1 MAFRGLKY
9 FIFCTS
15 LCLVQVAWAQAQKQE
30 VKLDVSNAELLAQ
43 RAEPIVLADSGYQ
56 PVAVTFD
63 PAFLRGTPYSSI
75 NINQFEQDQQVIAG
89 RYMADLYVND
99 RYQGSD
105 EFVFKEFADSE
116 QPRLC
121 VNKTIVMQLGLD
133 ESYEQ
138 TALIA
143 AGDEACVLIRR
154 ALPGVKYAFDM
165 KRLRLSFFVPQIMLS
180 KTPRGFIAP
189 ELWDKGQYAATLSY
203 DLNSYVNKTDDYGTD
218 KSHFASLRA
227 SVHMKSW
234 ALRHD
239 GSWNKSDRQAARYQR
254 NNTYLETD
262 IAPLRSSFK
271 VGEFYSGIEF
281 FDGIKIR
288 GAQLAS
294 EEQMLPQSVRNYA
307 PIVRGTAGSN
317 AKVTIR
323 QNERL
328 VYETTVSEGAFEIS
342 DLYPSGSG
350 DFEVTVEEA
359 TGQIKRF
366 IVPYAYV
373 PDLIRPGTW
382 RYGSSLGEVQINSG
396 GGTGKRGKNVVQGYL
411 KHGLSNNLTLNTAVL
426 HYPDYHMLMLGGAV
440 NTPFGAF
447 SLDNYLSRSQLDGQS
462 SEQGQRWRLAYSK
475 FIQPSATYINANYN
489 RYSEKGIHSLNNF
502 IARNDTGTRIDPD
515 PIYGRDWD
523 WQRYS
528 LMPKESYNFSVNQTL
543 PETWGSVYLSSSE
556 SRYWNQS
563 GKDQTWQFGYGNTFK
578 RMSYDVSYTKTSNMN
593 FASENQ
599 ISLSITVPLG
609 QEGRHSIQANT
620 MHSNRSSDS
629 SRIGLT
635 GSLVESKLSYGV
647 YANNNDSDN
656 SYSGNLNYYGTA
668 ARLSATTAQMSSGSQ
683 YSLGASGTVVA
694 YPRGVVLSQYVGD
707 SFAIIE
713 AENAGG
719 AEILNRP
726 GTYLNRFG
734 KGVVPYVSPYEI
746 NSIRLSP
753 KNTSLD
759 VVLQQ
764 TQKQLVP
771 RGNTASVVRFRT
783 ETKRTMLLT
792 VRTLDNQPVP
802 MSAEVFDAE
811 GHGLGFVASSGRL
824 FLEAK
829 DDAATLSARWGNN
842 QCSFEYD
849 ITQMDDAQFY
859 RTQNVTCQ

>member
-15 LCLVQVAWAQAQKQE
+15 LCLAQVAWAQAQKQE

-63 PAFLRGTPYSSI
+63 PAFLRGTPYA
-75 NINQFEQDQQVIAG
+75 NINVSQFEQDQQVIAG

-105 EFVFKEFADSE
+105 EFIFKEFADSE

-133 ESYEQ
+133 EKFEQ
-138 TALIA
+138 PALTVV
-143 AGDEACVLIRR
+143 GDQSCVVIRQ
-154 ALPGVKYAFDM
+154 ALPGVKYTFDM
-165 KRLRLSFFVPQIMLS
+165 KKLRLSFFVPQIMLS

-189 ELWDKGQYAATLSY
+189 ELWDKGQYAAALSY
-203 DLNSYVNKTDDYGTD
+203 DLNSYVNKTDGYGTD
-218 KSHFASLRA
+218 KSHFASVRA

-239 GSWNKSDRQAARYQR
+239 GSWNKSDRQAASYQR

-262 IAPLRSSFK
+262 IAPLKSSFK

-307 PIVRGTAGSN
+307 PVVRGTAGSN

-328 VYETTVSEGAFEIS
+328 VYETTVAEGAFEIR

-366 IVPYAYV
+366 TVPYSYV

-382 RYGSSLGEVQINSG
+382 RYGGSLGEVQINSSG
-396 GGTGKRGKNVVQGYL
+396 RDTDKRGKNVLQGYL
-411 KHGLSNNLTLNTAVL
+411 KHGLTNNLTLNTAVL
-426 HYPDYHMLMLGGAV
+426 HYPDYQALMLGGAL
-440 NTPFGAF
+440 NTPYGAF

-462 SEQGQRWRLAYSK
+462 SEDGQRWRLAYSK
-475 FIQPSATYINANYN
+475 FIQPSATYINSNYN
-489 RYSEKGIHSLNNF
+489 RYSEKGIHSLNTF
-502 IARNDTGTRIDPD
+502 ISRNAQVPID
-515 PIYGRDWD
+515 YWTWR
-523 WQRYS
+523 RYS
-528 LMPKESYNFSVNQTL
+528 LMPKESYSLSVNQTL
-543 PETWGSVYLSSSE
+543 PEAWGSLYVSASE
-556 SRYWNQS
+556 SRYWGQS
-563 GKDQTWQFGYGNTFK
+563 GKDQTWQFGYGNRFK
-578 RMSYDVSYTKTSNMN
+578 RMSYDLSYVKTRNIN
-593 FASENQ
+593 YASDNQ
-599 ISLSITVPLG
+599 ISVSITIPLG
-609 QEGRHSIQANT
+609 QESRHSIRASST
-620 MHSNRSSDS
+620 HSDRYTDSNRV
-629 SRIGLT
+629 GLT

-647 YANNNDSDN
+647 YANNNGSDN
-656 SYSGNLNYYGTA
+656 NYSGNLNYYGTS
-668 ARLSATTAQMSSGSQ
+668 ARLSATTSHASSSSQ
-683 YSLGASGTVVA
+683 YSLGASGSVVA
-694 YPRGVVLSQYVGD
+694 YPGGVVMSQYIGD

-759 VVLQQ
+759 VVMQQ
-764 TQKQLVP
+764 TEKQLVP
-771 RGNTASVVRFRT
+771 RGNTASVVRFST
-783 ETKRTMLLT
+783 ETKRSMLLT
-792 VRTLDNQPVP
+792 VYTADQQAVP
-802 MSAEVFDAE
+802 MGAEVFDAE
-811 GHGLGFVASSGRL
+811 DNSLGFVASSGRL

-829 DDAATLSARWGNN
+829 LDAATLNARWGNN
-842 QCSFEYD
+842 QCAFDYD
-849 ITQMDDAQFY
+849 IAQMDDAQFY
-859 RTQNVTCQ
+859 RTQTVTCQ